1 MAGAQSYNV
10 AFSARVGYNRPYL
23 GETEVIVFDEL
34 VINNGDVYD
43 PYSGR
48 WRRMMMVM
56 MVMMMMMMMM

>member
-1 MAGAQSYNV
+1 MPYCVGYAGRRLSAAQSYNI

-48 WRRMMMVM
+48 YYLLIS
-56 MVMMMMMMMM
+56 